1 MKNDCSVLIALLC
14 GKIIV
19 DESSGK
25 EYKMMGGR
33 MMVRMWGDVW
43 GLSYIPKLNCE
54 CVRVKEEEEE

>member
-1 MKNDCSVLIALLC
+1 MMNDREVLEALLD

-19 DESSGK
+19 DESTGK

-33 MMVRMWGDVW
+33 MMVRMWGNVW